1 MPVKEFTTEP
11 EAEEDRVIVDFAL
24 DGATLQAMRPKTVA
38 FISLAETQDDE
49 TGWRQMQAVRDFMD
63 ECLLPDSR
71 ELIADRLE
79 DPDDR
84 FDVTDL
90 VPIVNWLMGEF
101 TTRPTG
107 RPSGS
112 SARPKRTGRPST
124 ARSRSTRASTPS
136 TSPSADS
143 STP

>member
-1 MPVKEFTTEP
+1 MPVKQFTTEP
-11 EAEEDRVIVDFAL
+11 EKEDERVIVEFEV

-38 FISLAETQDDE
+38 FINLAETQDDE
-49 TGWRQMQAVRDFMD
+49 TGWRQMQAVREFMD

-79 DPDDR
+79 DPDDP
-84 FDVTDL
+84 FDISNM

-107 RPSGS
+107 RSSGS
-112 SARPKRTGRPST
+112 SARPKRTGQRST
-124 ARSRSTRASTPS
+124 ARSRSTRAKTPS
-136 TSPSADS
+136 PSPSDDS
-143 STP
+143 ATP